1 MLTRLI
7 RLLEEAEAP
16 LSLGELSTRL
26 RLPFM
31 SVAYLLA
38 NATRAGIVETLP
50 GGRYAAQASTEPLT
64 SSLRELME
72 CVVACEAE
80 WRFDD
85 RSALSRAASDAV
97 E

>member
-1 MLTRLI
+1 
-7 RLLEEAEAP
+7 
-16 LSLGELSTRL
+16 
-26 RLPFM
+26 
-31 SVAYLLA
+31 
-38 NATRAGIVETLP
+38 
-50 GGRYAAQASTEPLT
+50 LT

-85 RSALSRAASDAV
+85 RSALSRAASDAS